1 MLKIGCHLSA
11 SKGFLNMAKEIV
23 SIGGNTFQFFTR
35 NPRGGS
41 AKPIDEKDIEAFKA
55 FSKENGIDVIL
66 AHAPYT
72 LNACSADPDIRDFAK
87 RVFADDLKRMEYVS
101 GNMYNFHPGSHVKQ
115 GVDIGID
122 YIAEMLNE
130 VLDKSQHTKVLLET
144 MAGKGSEIGR
154 TFEELERIIE
164 KVELKEHLGI
174 TFHSVLPLAIC

>member
-1 MLKIGCHLSA
+1 
-11 SKGFLNMAKEIV
+11 
-23 SIGGNTFQFFTR
+23 
-35 NPRGGS
+35 
-41 AKPIDEKDIEAFKA
+41 
-55 FSKENGIDVIL
+55 
-66 AHAPYT
+66 
-72 LNACSADPDIRDFAK
+72 
-87 RVFADDLKRMEYVS
+87 MEYVS

-164 KVELKEHLGI
+164 KVELKEHLGVCLDTCHVYDAQYNLSLI
-174 TFHSVLPLAIC
+174 HI

>member
-1 MLKIGCHLSA
+1 MEEILFN
-11 SKGFLNMAKEIV
+11 FLQEIQEEETTADLPEHF
-23 SIGGNTFQFFTR
+23 I
-35 NPRGGS
+35 
-41 AKPIDEKDIEAFKA
+41 
-55 FSKENGIDVIL
+55 KENGIDVIL

-154 TFEELERIIE
+154 TFEEF
-164 KVELKEHLGI
+164 G
-174 TFHSVLPLAIC
+174 SLP